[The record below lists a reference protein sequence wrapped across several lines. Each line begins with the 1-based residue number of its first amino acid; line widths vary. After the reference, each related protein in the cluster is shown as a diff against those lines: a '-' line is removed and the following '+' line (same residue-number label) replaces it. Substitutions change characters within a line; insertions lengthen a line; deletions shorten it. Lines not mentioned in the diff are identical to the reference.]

1 MKKLLLIVLMLCF
14 CPFSVDAQS
23 LNMRNANTQVKR
35 YASNCNI
42 PKPIKDLAGNYNNE
56 VKVIFSDIDATI
68 VPLSN
73 RGVQPKTPAGAVI
86 AADKLKETGIDLIL
100 ATGRSSNEIEEIAAA
115 LGRDNTYYILL
126 QGAAIMSPD
135 RKIIY
140 EDYMSKRVVKK
151 VIKGFENFKKKNG
164 LNSNFY
170 IVVDGEQYSN
180 EPFVLPYN
188 GHSAKV
194 FKSLDE
200 LGRNVSVSKIS
211 IYEPNS
217 RKNKMIQDYLSKT
230 FHDLRIEL
238 AGSGYC
244 DVSSPTATKGN
255 AIKFLSEKLGYDL
268 KNSAVFGDS
277 ENDISMFKF
286 IKLQGGVTIS
296 VANAIL
302 LLKQNSDYVTAGVYD
317 NGFGKGVEEI
327 LKNNQMLNEKNL
339 QEKN

>member
-1 MKKLLLIVLMLCF
+1 MKRLLLTGLIFCF
-14 CPFSVDAQS
+14 CTFSVDAQP
-23 LNMRNANTQVKR
+23 LNMRNANNQVKR
-35 YASNCNI
+35 YAGQYNI

-73 RGVQPKTPAGAVI
+73 RGVQPKAPTGAVI
-86 AADKLKETGIDLIL
+86 AADKLKEAGIDLIL
-100 ATGRSSNEIEEIAAA
+100 ATGRSSNEVEEIATA
-115 LGRDNTYYILL
+115 LGGDNIYYILL

-140 EDYMSKRVVKK
+140 EDYMSKRVAKK
-151 VIKGFENFKKKNG
+151 VLKGFENFKKKNG

-180 EPFVLPYN
+180 KPFVLPYN
-188 GHSAKV
+188 GHNAKV

-211 IYEPNS
+211 IYEPNL
-217 RKNKMIQDYLSKT
+217 RKNKMIQEYLKKN
-230 FHDLRIEL
+230 FHTLRIDVS
-238 AGSGYC
+238 GHGYC

-286 IKLQGGVTIS
+286 IKSQGGLTIS

-302 LLKQNSDYVTAGVYD
+302 LLKQNSDYVTSGVYD
-317 NGFGKGVEEI
+317 NGFGKGVDEI
-327 LKNNQMLNEKNL
+327 LKNNHILNEKKL
-339 QEKN
+339 QKKD

>member
-1 MKKLLLIVLMLCF
+1 M
-14 CPFSVDAQS
+14 AQP
-23 LNMRNANTQVKR
+23 LNMRNANNQIKR
-35 YASNCNI
+35 YAGQYNI
-42 PKPIKDLAGNYNNE
+42 PKPIKDLAGSYNNE
-56 VKVIFSDIDATI
+56 IKVIFSDIDATI

-73 RGVQPKTPAGAVI
+73 RSVQPKAPAGAVI
-86 AADKLKETGIDLIL
+86 AADKLKEAGIDLIL
-100 ATGRSSNEIEEIAAA
+100 ATGRSSNEVEEITTA

-126 QGAAIMSPD
+126 QGAAVMSPD

-140 EDYMSKRVVKK
+140 EDYMSKRIAKK
-151 VIKGFENFKKKNG
+151 VLKGFETFKKKNG

-180 EPFVLPYN
+180 KPFVLPYN

-200 LGRNVSVSKIS
+200 LGRNYSVSKIS

-217 RKNKMIQDYLSKT
+217 RKNKMIQEYLKKN
-230 FHDLRIEL
+230 FHNLRIDVS
-238 AGSGYC
+238 GYGYC

-268 KNSAVFGDS
+268 KNAAVFGDS
-277 ENDISMFKF
+277 ENDISMFKL
-286 IKLQGGVTIS
+286 IKSQGGLTIS

-302 LLKQNSDYVTAGVYD
+302 LLKQNSDYVTSGVYD
-317 NGFGKGVEEI
+317 NGFGRGVDEI
-327 LKNNQMLNEKNL
+327 LKNNQILNEKKL
-339 QEKN
+339 QKKD